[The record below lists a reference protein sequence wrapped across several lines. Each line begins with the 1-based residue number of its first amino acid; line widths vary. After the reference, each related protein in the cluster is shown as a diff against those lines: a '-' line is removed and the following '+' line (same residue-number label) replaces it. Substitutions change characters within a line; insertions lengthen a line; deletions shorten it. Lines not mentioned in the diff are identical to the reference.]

1 MNDEL
6 EQLRAENRRLN
17 DTLGWVTSQ
26 CPGRCGSVTHP
37 VAALAA
43 RLQPVP
49 ALVYELLYAEHRA
62 DPVMRWFEY
71 GTIADRILVTLADR
85 PDIAVRLRSIL
96 PRPPCERCGASG
108 ARPTAVRTAYSWAD
122 NGGINPNHPMQL
134 CPPCTEEYNEHWDG
148 MWADYYAGLS

>member
-1 MNDEL
+1 MTHS
-6 EQLRAENRRLN
+6 
-17 DTLGWVTSQ
+17 TLGTLVAHTRRSDGTTVT
-26 CPGRCGSVTHP
+26 GRIQDAHDDP

-62 DPVMRWFEY
+62 DPFMRWFEY

-85 PDIAVRLRSIL
+85 PDIAVRLRSLL
-96 PRPPCERCGASG
+96 PRPPCERCGASE

-122 NGGINPNHPMQL
+122 NGGINPNHPMHL